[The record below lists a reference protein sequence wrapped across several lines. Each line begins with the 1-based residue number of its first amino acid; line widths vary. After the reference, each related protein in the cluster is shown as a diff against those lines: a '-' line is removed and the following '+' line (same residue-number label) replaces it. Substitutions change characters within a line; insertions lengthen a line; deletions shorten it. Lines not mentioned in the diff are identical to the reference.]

1 MTCGVSKAAGPAG
14 LAVVWGLALFVLA
27 VLSGC
32 SGGEDESTTV
42 VVPCSSAIDAV
53 DDVGPSYVTHG
64 SDGGF
69 VALPSSG
76 WLPSGVLQL
85 GRMGSAGSKFEG
97 LRFSKFGL
105 LVRRDRV
112 VSLEVVS
119 SPGKAVL
126 EYVHPDT
133 PARAISVGP
142 CISEREEWV
151 VFAGGVW
158 VTEPGCVEFV
168 AASGNETVRVR
179 LPVGEACDPEP

>member
-1 MTCGVSKAAGPAG
+1 MTCGVSKAAGPTG
-14 LAVVWGLALFVLA
+14 LAVVWGLALVVLA
-27 VLSGC
+27 VLTGC

-42 VVPCSSAIDAV
+42 VVPCASAIDAV

-69 VALPSSG
+69 VALPSG
-76 WLPSGVLQL
+76 DLQL

-119 SPGKAVL
+119 SPGEAVL
-126 EYVHPDT
+126 DYVHPDT
-133 PARAISVGP
+133 PARSVSVGP
-142 CISEREEWV
+142 CSSEREEWV

-158 VTEPGCVEFV
+158 VTEPGCVELV
-168 AASGNETVRVR
+168 AASGNETVPVR

>member
-1 MTCGVSKAAGPAG
+1 M
-14 LAVVWGLALFVLA
+14 
-27 VLSGC
+27 
-32 SGGEDESTTV
+32 
-42 VVPCSSAIDAV
+42 
-53 DDVGPSYVTHG
+53 THG

-69 VALPSSG
+69 VA
-76 WLPSGVLQL
+76 LPSGVLQL

-112 VSLEVVS
+112 ISLEVVS

-133 PARAISVGP
+133 PARAVSVGP